1 MPIIKDRYG
10 RSQTG
15 LRKGKQMRALTIAV
29 FICVLC
35 STGHAAKFV
44 TTKDFMAQTDKS
56 IELLKTENS
65 EIKNLIAEL
74 KSEIA
79 ELKREIVSLKNK
91 SSKATDIDAQVTRQ
105 QGQKRDSNKKSGF
118 TEEEERI
125 LRAKKLE
132 KERKKNARIQGPTTT
147 NRPRNGSVP
156 RNVMS
161 GIEKMATAD
170 WPGDYQMQ
178 KFTIDMQVE
187 AYNSLRN

>member
-1 MPIIKDRYG
+1 MFKGVIIWG
-10 RSQTG
+10 FLQT
-15 LRKGKQMRALTIAV
+15 KS
-29 FICVLC
+29 LC
-35 STGHAAKFV
+35 SIEYHLPRIFTRNTV
-44 TTKDFMAQTDKS
+44 DKPRY
-56 IELLKTENS
+56 NAY
-65 EIKNLIAEL
+65 N
-74 KSEIA
+74 
-79 ELKREIVSLKNK
+79 
-91 SSKATDIDAQVTRQ
+91 
-105 QGQKRDSNKKSGF
+105 QGQIWEKSNRI

-187 AYNSLRN
+187 AYNSLKN